1 MTAGTRF
8 VLNQSLF
15 HVSSSFRCRLWQCG
29 RSMRNTLCISHDSKR
44 DHSLLL
50 FMIRKP
56 NPAYSMV
63 SINCTIKSR
72 CSGRKADHFS
82 SMVACSCVST
92 IGSRSADSTTE
103 KNSDT
108 ETLNASQSFS
118 RVGKVG
124 MMFLRYYDDMV
135 VGLIPASLAK
145 S

>member
-72 CSGRKADHFS
+72 CSGRKADHFL

-108 ETLNASQSFS
+108 ETYDFRALMKVMVERRKHIVRIVSQKFHGS
-118 RVGKVG
+118 RIIW
-124 MMFLRYYDDMV
+124 
-135 VGLIPASLAK
+135 GLK
-145 S
+145 